1 MMLHNPMASNAAR
14 TMDPRGL
21 TLGKISYDLVN
32 KPRAYWEVA
41 AEVVAKGPMMPKKRV
56 VPLLREVRAATVAR
70 RVVPPDIS
78 PVIAADT

>member
-1 MMLHNPMASNAAR
+1 MILHNPMASNAAR

-41 AEVVAKGPMMPKKRV
+41 AEVVAKGPTMPKKRV

-70 RVVPPDIS
+70 SIVLPNVSAVV
-78 PVIAADT
+78 AADT